1 MLLVHTQFSR
11 YSSYVSFFW
20 NDYHGVCVQL
30 AIARPHIAWHVIPWT
45 WAHFVWNLIR
55 KKMRN
60 NFNRCV
66 DIASWDCGYAPLRQ
80 RQLFGIMPFNLYLTM
95 FIYTTKHVY
104 MDARTRQLVPRLQ
117 TFIFM
122 SVDYDDDVDDAVHA
136 DNGNSHEHTS
146 YIAPNIKSDINDSS
160 FEKL

>member
-1 MLLVHTQFSR
+1 
-11 YSSYVSFFW
+11 
-20 NDYHGVCVQL
+20 
-30 AIARPHIAWHVIPWT
+30 
-45 WAHFVWNLIR
+45 
-55 KKMRN
+55 
-60 NFNRCV
+60 
-66 DIASWDCGYAPLRQ
+66 
-80 RQLFGIMPFNLYLTM
+80 MPFNLYHAM

-104 MDARTRQLVPRLQ
+104 MDARTRQLVPRSQ

-160 FEKL
+160 FEKLLNFIIVSPERGCVFVSPNQMIHTNAVYVPERNRAMP